1 MERNIIGYGANVPC
15 KGCNDRTENGKC
27 HSTCI
32 RYTAYSLTVDG
43 IREKIKQEKIKNLNK
58 YVRDDKEK
66 HEY

>member
-1 MERNIIGYGANVPC
+1 MEGIIGYGVNGPC
-15 KGCNDRTENGKC
+15 KDCTDRTENGAC

-43 IREKIKQEKIKNLNK
+43 IRERIKQEKNHNTNK
-58 YVRDDKEK
+58 YVRDDREK